1 MEILLDHFPV
11 FEANQV
17 LTSSHLNDVFDYLDQ
32 QERQT
37 RSHLIGIGIVCG
49 LEIKLTGS
57 TVAISRGC
65 GVSSEGYL
73 IVEPDDLSLVSY
85 RSYTLPPDIDYPQF
99 KDGDNPYTL
108 YELFEAGT
116 PNTTLLS
123 SPANFLDDKA
133 VILFLEL
140 KKEGLR
146 NCSPNNCDDKGSQV
160 TATVRRLLIAKS
172 DADKI
177 IAAANGLGSGLTS
190 SDIDALL
197 SARLNLPDLKL
208 RRFDVTSTNPVTS
221 NDVYTAFLNMVRTGG
236 LATATGNALMASY
249 DAFKPLLVAK
259 YASNPFANFVATY
272 GFLDTAPANV
282 TQVEFLQYYADLFD
296 DLLRAYDE
304 FRWKGLELICA
315 CCPDD
320 GLFPRHLMLGLL
332 HPEIAAK
339 PAGYR
344 QNFLASP
351 ATGDCAK
358 ETEEVVQLFTRLVE
372 MAARFTNTPPLPKP
386 NPSLPIDPQIR
397 ATPST
402 VGCGCDELAAKAI
415 PYYYAENGNPALYRL
430 WSPAKAA
437 RNRANQ
443 NLSYHSDLYTNPTAP
458 AFVTDP
464 LRYDLEPY
472 NFLRIEGHIGKSY
485 LDVLRSL
492 LTMKAQYRLPV
503 DVIALRTGV
512 YDDTQPVD
520 LTKENARF
528 QDLEAIYEALRGD
541 LMAALTE
548 GVMQLYDHAI
558 TPIATLNLVAGTP
571 KLPLLTQYAP
581 HYSTSANTIGAWY
594 EYYLN
599 RFETQGYIDI
609 DQDDFTNVALFLVY
623 CVLFNGTQPP
633 DADAYPNVVAIYYI
647 SKLSEILPPRLD
659 QLNYAD
665 FENKYQDL
673 MALIRYLRSD
683 AVTKITQDL
692 QVFLPEEEFIDLCEG
707 ILFSCKLDA
716 IKAVNDDYL
725 ARVSEL
731 RKMQFLSSFLQLHPG
746 IQHKAGV
753 PMGGTFIVVYHG
765 ESQPSGNLNE
775 NFGFL
780 SQMAQASELKFTEA
794 APMERVAPSMER
806 AAAPMKRA
814 AEPVE
819 TQKSARVAEAM
830 NVSRTNAQDTLIK
843 AIGNISANRALIE
856 NDDVST
862 LIGMLTGVS
871 GFGGM
876 SKNPPQYG
884 DPAAQ
889 IIADA
894 VGDLADGI
902 VIADFFL
909 PYQISC
915 SCPGIQFVL
924 PKFPP
929 TFELMAGCTDAATGQ
944 AAVAV
949 DAKGGVPPY
958 DVVVDGAAY
967 AALASPIL
975 LATGDHTVKLRDAD
989 GTESAPQPITIAPPL
1004 SIDPPVFDCEDG
1016 QYTATAQVKGGTSPY
1031 TVDGNP
1037 VDNNTISV
1045 GPLASGTAL
1054 TVTVTDSMGCTATVD
1069 LSHVCPPSFTL
1080 SVSCTAANGNAPVT
1094 VTATDGVAPY
1104 SVSVDGGAY
1113 AALVNPLQL
1122 ATGAHTIKL
1131 RDSQNTDAD
1140 PQNVTIAA
1148 PIVIGTPNYSCDGG
1162 NYTGTA
1168 TFSGGTPPWMVNGK
1182 PVAAPV
1188 IVTDPTPSGKT
1199 VTMTVTDSM
1208 GCTASA
1214 DFNHTCCPLPCD
1226 GITLNRDYRFF
1237 IPDAN
1242 KASPYKSFNA
1252 HSIVFKVAAAPGKV
1266 IDLSNDVA
1274 GIVKASATQLSPTN
1288 FNATVN
1294 TWTKKINDLI
1304 ANTPEL
1310 VEAGK
1315 AQWLTLGYQPVAPG
1329 RLGILTIEY
1338 FKCLDFEIEFAV
1350 SYVTSTDQKTLD
1362 VRYTPGGTEIKS
1374 SDSLSTVPAFDG
1386 TTTDK
1391 CNDTKPA
1398 PLCPTKPDFT
1408 VSIKGKNAGIAG
1420 QQMDF
1425 EADASVPISGLTFFW
1440 EAPGGSPDTGD
1451 KQTFSTVFGTAGS
1464 KVVTVTGFNA
1474 KGCSATASMNVKV
1487 EGRG

>member
-49 LEIKLTGS
+49 LEIGLTGS
-57 TVAISRGC
+57 TVALSKGC
-65 GVSSEGYL
+65 GVTSEGYL
-73 IVEPDDLSLVSY
+73 IVEPDELALVSY
-85 RSYTLPPDIDYPQF
+85 RTYTLPPDIDYPQF
-99 KDGDNPYTL
+99 KDGANQYNL
-108 YELFEAGT
+108 WELFEAGT
-116 PNTTLLS
+116 PNTTPLS

-133 VILFLEL
+133 VVLFLEL

-236 LATATGNALMASY
+236 LATATGNALMAAY
-249 DAFKPLLVAK
+249 DAFKPLLVK
-259 YASNPFANFVATY
+259 NYAANPFANFVATY

-282 TQVEFLQYYADLFD
+282 TEVGFLQYYADLFD

-332 HPEIAAK
+332 HPGIVAK
-339 PAGYR
+339 PADYR

-358 ETEEVVQLFTRLVE
+358 ETKEVVQLFTRLVE
-372 MAARFTNTPPLPKP
+372 MAARFTNTPPLPNP

-397 ATPST
+397 TTPST

-430 WSPAKAA
+430 WSPVKTA

-472 NFLRIEGHIGKSY
+472 NFLRIEGHLGKSY

-512 YDDTQPVD
+512 YDETQPVD
-520 LTKENARF
+520 LTKEAARF

-558 TPIATLNLVAGTP
+558 TPIKTLSLLGGTP
-571 KLPLLTQYAP
+571 KLPLLVQYAP
-581 HYSTSANTIGAWY
+581 HYNYSADTIGAWY
-594 EYYLN
+594 ENYLN
-599 RFETQGYIDI
+599 RFENQGYIDI

-647 SKLSEILPPRLD
+647 AKLSEILPPTLA

-683 AVTKITQDL
+683 AVNQVTPDL
-692 QVFLPEEEFIDLCEG
+692 KNFLPEEEFIDFCEG

-716 IKAVNDDYL
+716 IKAVNDDYV

-731 RKMQFLSSFLQLHPG
+731 RKMQFLSSFLQQHPG

-753 PMGGTFIVVYHG
+753 PMGGTFILVYHG
-765 ESQPSGNLNE
+765 ESQPAGNLNE
-775 NFGFL
+775 NFNFL
-780 SQMAQASELKFTEA
+780 SQMARDQKFTEA
-794 APMERVAPSMER
+794 APMERAAAPKER
-806 AAAPMKRA
+806 AAAPMERA
-814 AEPVE
+814 AAAPME
-819 TQKSARVAEAM
+819 TQKFARPAETM
-830 NVSRTNAQDTLIK
+830 NAAQANTQDALVK
-843 AIGNISANRALIE
+843 AIGNITSNRALIE
-856 NDDVST
+856 NDDVSM
-862 LIGMLTGVS
+862 LVGMLTGVI
-871 GFGGM
+871 GFGGI
-876 SKNPPQYG
+876 SQNQPPPG
-884 DPAAQ
+884 DPAAE
-889 IIADA
+889 IIATA
-894 VGDLADGI
+894 VNDLSDGI

-915 SCPGIQFVL
+915 DCPGIQFVL

-929 TFELMAGCTDAATGQ
+929 TFEFTSGCTGADGN

-958 DVVVDGAAY
+958 DVAVDGGAY
-967 AALASPIL
+967 SALASPIML
-975 LATGDHTVKLRDAD
+975 TAGDHTVKLRDAD
-989 GTESAPQPITIAPPL
+989 GTETASQPITIAPPL
-1004 SIDPPVFDCEDG
+1004 TIDPPIFDCQDG
-1016 QYTATAQVKGGTSPY
+1016 QYTASAPVKGGTPPY

-1045 GPLASGTAL
+1045 GPLASGTSL

-1080 SVSCTAANGNAPVT
+1080 AVSCTAANGNAPVT
-1094 VTATDGVAPY
+1094 VTATDGVSPY
-1104 SVSVDGGAY
+1104 SVSVDGGAF

-1131 RDSQNTDAD
+1131 RDAQNTDAD

-1148 PIVIGTPNYSCDGG
+1148 PIVIGTPNYSCSDG

-1168 TFSGGTPPWMVNGK
+1168 TFSGGTPPWTVNGK

-1188 IVTDPTPSGKT
+1188 IVTDPTPSGTT
-1199 VTMTVTDSM
+1199 VTMTVMDSM

-1214 DFNHTCCPLPCD
+1214 DFNHTCCTLPCD
-1226 GITLNRDYRFF
+1226 GITLNRGYRFF
-1237 IPDAN
+1237 IPDAD
-1242 KASPYKSFNA
+1242 KANIYRSFNVNA
-1252 HSIVFKVAAAPGKV
+1252 VAFKVTASPGKV
-1266 IDLSNDVA
+1266 IDLSTDVA
-1274 GIVKASATQLSPTN
+1274 GILVASATQLSPTN
-1288 FNATVN
+1288 FNTTVN
-1294 TWTKKINDLI
+1294 TWIKKINELV

-1315 AQWLTLGYQPVAPG
+1315 AQWLTLGYQAVAPG

-1338 FKCLDFEIEFAV
+1338 FKCLDFDIEINL
-1350 SYVTSTDQKTLD
+1350 SYSTAKDQKTLD
-1362 VRYTPGGTEIKS
+1362 IRYTPAGTTIRS
-1374 SDSLSTVPAFDG
+1374 GDSISTFPAFDG

-1408 VSIKGKNAGIAG
+1408 VSIKGKNTGVAG
-1420 QQMDF
+1420 QTMDF
-1425 EADASVPISGLTFFW
+1425 EAAASVPISGLTFFW
-1440 EAPGGSPDTGD
+1440 EAPSGSPDIGD
-1451 KQTFSTVFGTAGS
+1451 KQTFSTSFGVAGN

-1474 KGCSATASMNVKV
+1474 KGCSATASFNVKV
-1487 EGRG
+1487 GGAG

>member
-32 QERQT
+32 QERLT

-57 TVAISRGC
+57 TIALSKGC
-65 GVSSEGYL
+65 GVTSEGYL

-85 RSYTLPPDIDYPQF
+85 RTYTLPPDIDYPQF
-99 KDGDNPYTL
+99 KDGTNQYNL
-108 YELFEAGT
+108 WELFEAGT
-116 PNTTLLS
+116 PNATLLS
-123 SPANFLDDKA
+123 SPASFLDDKE
-133 VILFLEL
+133 VVLFLEL

-160 TATVRRLLIAKS
+160 TATVRRLLIAKG
-172 DADKI
+172 DIDKI

-208 RRFDVTSTNPVTS
+208 RRFDVTNTNPVTS
-221 NDVYTAFLNMVRTGG
+221 NDVYAAFLNMVRTGG
-236 LATATGNALMASY
+236 LATATGNALMAAY
-249 DAFKPLLVAK
+249 DAFKPLLVAN

-282 TQVEFLQYYADLFD
+282 TQVGFLQYYADLFD

-304 FRWKGLELICA
+304 FRWKGLDLICA

-332 HPEIAAK
+332 HPEIVAK

-358 ETEEVVQLFTRLVE
+358 ETKEVVQLFTRLVE
-372 MAARFTNTPPLPKP
+372 MAARFTNTPPLPNP
-386 NPSLPIDPQIR
+386 NPSLPIDPQLR

-402 VGCGCDELAAKAI
+402 MGCGRDELAAKAI
-415 PYYYAENGNPALYRL
+415 PYYYAEDGNPALYRL
-430 WSPAKAA
+430 WSPLKTA

-472 NFLRIEGHIGKSY
+472 NFLRIEGHLGKSY

-503 DVIALRTGV
+503 NVIALRTGV
-512 YDDTQPVD
+512 YDDSQPVD
-520 LTKENARF
+520 LTKEGARF

-541 LMAALTE
+541 LMASLTE

-558 TPIATLNLVAGTP
+558 TPIKSLSLLGGTP
-571 KLPLLTQYAP
+571 KLPLLVQYAP
-581 HYSTSANTIGAWY
+581 HYSYSADTIGAWY
-594 EYYLN
+594 ENYLN
-599 RFETQGYIDI
+599 RFENQGYIDI

-633 DADAYPNVVAIYYI
+633 DADAYPHVVAIYYI
-647 SKLSEILPPRLD
+647 SKLSEILPPTLD
-659 QLNYAD
+659 ALDYTD

-683 AVTKITQDL
+683 AATKITQDL

-716 IKAVNDDYL
+716 IKAVNDDYI

-731 RKMQFLSSFLQLHPG
+731 RKMQFLSTFLQQHPG

-753 PMGGTFIVVYHG
+753 PMGGTFILVYHG
-765 ESQPSGNLNE
+765 ESQPAGNLNF
-775 NFGFL
+775 NFNFL
-780 SQMAQASELKFTEA
+780 SQMAQARASELKFTEA
-794 APMERVAPSMER
+794 APMKRVAAAPMER
-806 AAAPMKRA
+806 AASPM
-814 AEPVE
+814 E
-819 TQKSARVAEAM
+819 TEKSARVADTM
-830 NVSRTNAQDTLIK
+830 NVFQTNAQDTLVK

-862 LIGMLTGVS
+862 LIGMLTGVT
-871 GFGGM
+871 GFGGF
-876 SKNPPQYG
+876 SQNQPPPG
-884 DPAAQ
+884 DPAAK
-889 IIADA
+889 IIGEAVDA
-894 VGDLADGI
+894 LADGI

-915 SCPGIQFVL
+915 DCPGIQFVL

-929 TFELMAGCTDAATGQ
+929 TFELTAGCTDAATGQ

-958 DVVVDGAAY
+958 DVAVDGGAY
-967 AALASPIL
+967 AALASPIM
-975 LATGDHTVKLRDAD
+975 LAAGDHTVKLRDAD
-989 GTESAPQPITIAPPL
+989 GTESAPQPITIAPAL
-1004 SIDPPVFDCEDG
+1004 SIDPPVFECEDG
-1016 QYTATAQVKGGTSPY
+1016 QYLATAQVKGGTLPY

-1045 GPLASGTAL
+1045 GPLASGTSL
-1054 TVTVTDSMGCTATVD
+1054 IVTVTDSMGCTATVD

-1080 SVSCTAANGNAPVT
+1080 SVSCTAANGTAPVT

-1140 PQNVTIAA
+1140 PQNLTIAA
-1148 PIVIGTPNYSCDGG
+1148 PIVIGAPNYSCSDG

-1168 TFSGGTPPWMVNGK
+1168 TFSGGTPPWTVNGK

-1188 IVTDPTPSGKT
+1188 IVTDPTPSGTT
-1199 VTMTVTDSM
+1199 VTMTVTDNM
-1208 GCTASA
+1208 GCTASI
-1214 DFNHTCCPLPCD
+1214 DFNHTCCALPCD

-1242 KASPYKSFNA
+1242 KASPYKSFNVN
-1252 HSIVFKVAAAPGKV
+1252 SVVFKVTASPGKV

-1274 GIVKASATQLSPTN
+1274 GIVRATATQLSPTN
-1288 FNATVN
+1288 FNTTVN
-1294 TWTKKINDLI
+1294 TWIKKINELI

-1310 VEAGK
+1310 VEVGK

-1329 RLGILTIEY
+1329 RLGILAIEY
-1338 FKCLDFEIEFAV
+1338 FKCLDFEIEFDV
-1350 SYVTSTDQKTLD
+1350 TYVTSTDQKTLE
-1362 VRYTPGGTEIKS
+1362 VRYTPDGTAIKS
-1374 SDSLSTVPAFDG
+1374 GDFLATIPAFDG

-1408 VSIKGKNAGIAG
+1408 VSATAKPNPGVAGRPII
-1420 QQMDF
+1420 F
-1425 EADASVPISGLTFFW
+1425 TPTASVPISSLTFFW
-1440 EAPGGSPDTGD
+1440 EAPGGSPDMSD
-1451 KQTFSTVFGTAGS
+1451 KQTFQTTFGTGGS
-1464 KVVTVTGFNA
+1464 KVVTVTAFNA
-1474 KGCSATASMNVKV
+1474 KGCSATASITVKV
-1487 EGRG
+1487 EGAG

>member
-1 MEILLDHFPV
+1 M
-11 FEANQV
+11 
-17 LTSSHLNDVFDYLDQ
+17 
-32 QERQT
+32 
-37 RSHLIGIGIVCG
+37 
-49 LEIKLTGS
+49 
-57 TVAISRGC
+57 
-65 GVSSEGYL
+65 
-73 IVEPDDLSLVSY
+73 
-85 RSYTLPPDIDYPQF
+85 
-99 KDGDNPYTL
+99 
-108 YELFEAGT
+108 
-116 PNTTLLS
+116 
-123 SPANFLDDKA
+123 
-133 VILFLEL
+133 
-140 KKEGLR
+140 
-146 NCSPNNCDDKGSQV
+146 
-160 TATVRRLLIAKS
+160 
-172 DADKI
+172 
-177 IAAANGLGSGLTS
+177 
-190 SDIDALL
+190 
-197 SARLNLPDLKL
+197 
-208 RRFDVTSTNPVTS
+208 
-221 NDVYTAFLNMVRTGG
+221 
-236 LATATGNALMASY
+236 
-249 DAFKPLLVAK
+249 
-259 YASNPFANFVATY
+259 
-272 GFLDTAPANV
+272 
-282 TQVEFLQYYADLFD
+282 TQVRFLQYYVCLFD

-320 GLFPRHLMLGLL
+320 GIFPRHLMLGLL

-351 ATGDCAK
+351 ATGECAK
-358 ETEEVVQLFTRLVE
+358 ETKEIVQLFARLVE
-372 MAARFTNTPPLPKP
+372 MAALFTNTPPLPKP
-386 NPSLPIDPQIR
+386 NPSLPIDPQLR

-415 PYYYAENGNPALYRL
+415 PYYYAEDGNPALYRL
-430 WSPAKAA
+430 WSPVRTA

-443 NLSYHSDLYTNPTAP
+443 NLGYHSDLYINPTAP
-458 AFVTDP
+458 VFVTDP
-464 LRYDLEPY
+464 LRYDMEPY
-472 NFLRIEGHIGKSY
+472 NFLRIEGHLGKSS

-512 YDDTQPVD
+512 YDDSQPVD
-520 LTKENARF
+520 LTKEGARF

-558 TPIATLNLVAGTP
+558 TPIKSLSLLGGTP
-571 KLPLLTQYAP
+571 KLPLLVQYAP
-581 HYSTSANTIGAWY
+581 HYSYSADTIGAWY
-594 EYYLN
+594 ENYLN
-599 RFETQGYIDI
+599 RFENQGYIDI

-647 SKLSEILPPRLD
+647 SKLSEILPPTLD
-659 QLNYAD
+659 ALDYAD

-716 IKAVNDDYL
+716 IKAVNDDYV

-731 RKMQFLSSFLQLHPG
+731 RKMQFLSSFLQQHPG

-753 PMGGTFIVVYHG
+753 PMGGTFILVYHG
-765 ESQPSGNLNE
+765 ESQPAGNLNF
-775 NFGFL
+775 NFNFL
-780 SQMAQASELKFTEA
+780 SQMAQAQASELKFTEA
-794 APMERVAPSMER
+794 APMERAAAGPMER
-806 AAAPMKRA
+806 AVAPMETEKSARA
-814 AEPVE
+814 AE
-819 TQKSARVAEAM
+819 TM
-830 NVSRTNAQDTLIK
+830 NVSQTKAQDTLVK

-862 LIGMLTGVS
+862 LIGMLTGVI
-871 GFGGM
+871 GFGGF
-876 SKNPPQYG
+876 SQNPPSG
-884 DPAAQ
+884 DPAAK

-894 VGDLADGI
+894 VDDLADGI

-915 SCPGIQFVL
+915 DCPGIQFVL

-929 TFELMAGCTDAATGQ
+929 TFELTAGCTDAATGQ

-949 DAKGGVPPY
+949 DAKGGIPPY
-958 DVVVDGAAY
+958 DVAVDGGAY
-967 AALASPIL
+967 AALASPIM
-975 LATGDHTVKLRDAD
+975 LATGDHSVMLRDAD
-989 GTESAPQPITIAPPL
+989 GTETAPQPITIAPPL
-1004 SIDPPVFDCEDG
+1004 TIDPPVFDCQDG
-1016 QYTATAQVKGGTSPY
+1016 QYTATAAVKGGTPPY

-1045 GPLASGTAL
+1045 GPLASGTSL
-1054 TVTVTDSMGCTATVD
+1054 TVTVTDSVGCTATVD

-1080 SVSCTAANGNAPVT
+1080 SVSCTAPNGNAPVT
-1094 VTATDGVAPY
+1094 VTAKDGVAPY
-1104 SVSVDGGAY
+1104 SVSVDGGAF

-1148 PIVIGTPNYSCDGG
+1148 PIVIDIVNAKYSCADG

-1168 TFSGGTPPWMVNGK
+1168 TFSGGTPPWTVNGK

-1188 IVTDPTPSGKT
+1188 IVTDPTPSGTT
-1199 VTMTVTDSM
+1199 VTMTVTDNM

-1214 DFNHTCCPLPCD
+1214 DFNHTCCTLPCD

-1242 KASPYKSFNA
+1242 KTSPYKSFNVN
-1252 HSIVFKVAAAPGKV
+1252 SVVFKVTAAPGKV

-1274 GIVKASATQLSPTN
+1274 GIVSATATQLSPTN

-1294 TWTKKINDLI
+1294 TWIKKINDLI
-1304 ANTPEL
+1304 AGTPEL

-1329 RLGILTIEY
+1329 RLGIFTIEY
-1338 FKCLDFEIEFAV
+1338 FKCLDFEIEFDV
-1350 SYVTSTDQKTLD
+1350 TYVT
-1362 VRYTPGGTEIKS
+1362 
-1374 SDSLSTVPAFDG
+1374 
-1386 TTTDK
+1386 
-1391 CNDTKPA
+1391 
-1398 PLCPTKPDFT
+1398 
-1408 VSIKGKNAGIAG
+1408 
-1420 QQMDF
+1420 
-1425 EADASVPISGLTFFW
+1425 
-1440 EAPGGSPDTGD
+1440 
-1451 KQTFSTVFGTAGS
+1451 
-1464 KVVTVTGFNA
+1464 
-1474 KGCSATASMNVKV
+1474 
-1487 EGRG
+1487 